1 MRTSRQMLKQVR
13 RALCTAIAFSGCINL
28 LFFATPLFALQV
40 FHTVVPAGNPM
51 PMAVLGAF
59 ALAAIITLAILEGVR
74 DNILLR
80 SGLWLDHHLGE
91 HILNDGVR
99 RGAVSSELQQDA
111 QALQRLRAFLTSSAI
126 VPLLNAPWVPVFL
139 CALILIHPYTGILA
153 VGCATLLVC
162 VAMAQSV
169 FTTRLARETS
179 LAEAQSQSWHSEV
192 AGRSGFAG
200 ARGSA
205 SGAAGHW
212 ELLNRRH
219 IAGMYALGK
228 RTSAIK
234 MLSRVIRMGAQIALY
249 GVGAWLMASNELS
262 PGALVASAILLSRA
276 LAPIEL
282 VIGSFKEAQAAYSCY
297 RRLNAMP
304 EGSTGDALTAT
315 SPVTQG
321 IVNLS
326 GVSYVY
332 PNRKAPALRGISL
345 SLRQGQCLAISG
357 PNGSG
362 KSTLA
367 SILAGAVVPTSGAA
381 ELDGTGIATRQR
393 ASIGP
398 LTGYLADAPVLFDG
412 SIRDNI
418 SRFQDATLQS
428 IVSAAAMAQV
438 HDILSALPAGYDT
451 PVGPGGS
458 GLSLRERRAV
468 ALARAVHSMPRII
481 VLDEPDLGLESADCG
496 RLAIAVQD
504 MLAAGM
510 SVVIAT
516 QNPQLIALAGQ
527 VAILDGGMIRA
538 FQSSFNASAFTA
550 PSPAFTLPRAAA
562 CAGVH

>member
-1 MRTSRQMLKQVR
+1 
-13 RALCTAIAFSGCINL
+13 
-28 LFFATPLFALQV
+28 
-40 FHTVVPAGNPM
+40 
-51 PMAVLGAF
+51 
-59 ALAAIITLAILEGVR
+59 
-74 DNILLR
+74 
-80 SGLWLDHHLGE
+80 
-91 HILNDGVR
+91 
-99 RGAVSSELQQDA
+99 
-111 QALQRLRAFLTSSAI
+111 
-126 VPLLNAPWVPVFL
+126 
-139 CALILIHPYTGILA
+139 
-153 VGCATLLVC
+153 
-162 VAMAQSV
+162 
-169 FTTRLARETS
+169 
-179 LAEAQSQSWHSEV
+179 
-192 AGRSGFAG
+192 
-200 ARGSA
+200 
-205 SGAAGHW
+205 
-212 ELLNRRH
+212 
-219 IAGMYALGK
+219 
-228 RTSAIK
+228 
-234 MLSRVIRMGAQIALY
+234 
-249 GVGAWLMASNELS
+249 
-262 PGALVASAILLSRA
+262 
-276 LAPIEL
+276 
-282 VIGSFKEAQAAYSCY
+282 
-297 RRLNAMP
+297 
-304 EGSTGDALTAT
+304 
-315 SPVTQG
+315 
-321 IVNLS
+321 
-326 GVSYVY
+326 
-332 PNRKAPALRGISL
+332 
-345 SLRQGQCLAISG
+345 
-357 PNGSG
+357 
-362 KSTLA
+362 
-367 SILAGAVVPTSGAA
+367 
-381 ELDGTGIATRQR
+381 